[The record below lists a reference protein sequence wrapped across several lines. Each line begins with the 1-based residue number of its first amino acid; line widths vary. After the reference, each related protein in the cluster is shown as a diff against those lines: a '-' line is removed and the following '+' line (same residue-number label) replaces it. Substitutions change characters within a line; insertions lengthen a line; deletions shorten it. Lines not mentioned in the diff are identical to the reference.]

1 MALTITDT
9 EITSDM
15 TTVFAERR
23 GEHWVVS
30 SYPDGD
36 WVFDRNQAIAAVT
49 IAEELEKPEPDQLL
63 LERLRRDL
71 P

>member
-1 MALTITDT
+1 MALTITET

-23 GEHWVVS
+23 GESWAVS
-30 SYPDGD
+30 SYPGG
-36 WVFDRNQAIAAVT
+36 WVFDRDQAIAAMT
-49 IAEELEKPEPDQLL
+49 IAEELAKPEPDQLL
-63 LERLRRDL
+63 LERLRREL

>member
-1 MALTITDT
+1 MTLTITDT
-9 EITSDM
+9 QITSDM

-30 SYPDGD
+30 SYPGDG
-36 WVFDRNQAIAAVT
+36 WVFDRDQAIAAVT
-49 IAEELEKPEPDQLL
+49 IAEELAKPEPDQLL
-63 LERLRRDL
+63 LERLRSEL

>member
-23 GEHWVVS
+23 GEHSVVS
-30 SYPDGD
+30 SYPGEG
-36 WVFDRNQAIAAVT
+36 WVFDRDQAIAAVT
-49 IAEELEKPEPDQLL
+49 IAEELTKPEPDQLL
-63 LERLRRDL
+63 LERLRRGL

>member
-9 EITSDM
+9 KITSDM

-23 GEHWVVS
+23 GEGWAVS
-30 SYPDGD
+30 SYPGGD
-36 WVFDRNQAIAAVT
+36 WVFNRNQAIAAVT

-63 LERLRRDL
+63 LERLRSEL

>member
-1 MALTITDT
+1 MALTITET
-9 EITSDM
+9 QITSDM

-23 GEHWVVS
+23 GEVWAVS
-30 SYPDGD
+30 SYPSGD
-36 WVFDRNQAIAAVT
+36 WVFDRDQAIAAVT

-63 LERLRRDL
+63 LERLRSQL

>member
-9 EITSDM
+9 KITSDV

-23 GEHWVVS
+23 GEHWAVS
-30 SYPDGD
+30 SYPGGD
-36 WVFDRNQAIAAVT
+36 WVFDRDQAIAAVT

-63 LERLRRDL
+63 LERLRREL